1 MTFTIYTDNIQVFFM
16 LITFLNRG
24 KSSESSRDV
33 YLSNVNCLGVEDSVI
48 ACEGSGWRNVNQSLC
63 NHENDAGVYCY
74 ESGKWIDWLIDGWM
88 DEWMDEVDSHI

>member
-1 MTFTIYTDNIQVFFM
+1 MSLFEVNIIRLRLLYIPIIFRFFFM
-16 LITFLNRG
+16 LITFLDRG

-74 ESGKWIDWLIDGWM
+74 KSGKWID
-88 DEWMDEVDSHI
+88 

>member
-1 MTFTIYTDNIQVFFM
+1 MTFTIYTDNIQGFFFM
-16 LITFLNRG
+16 LITFLSRG

-74 ESGKWIDWLIDGWM
+74 KSGKWIDW
-88 DEWMDEVDSHI
+88 